1 MAPLK
6 QTAFRLDP
14 EDFEILDE
22 IKRRTGLAA
31 RSDALRYVLRQYAQ
45 QHGIGNW
52 GPVVK
57 VDEIRP
63 RRVKRPKPKPKK

>member
-22 IKRRTGLAA
+22 VKRRTGLAA

-45 QHGIGNW
+45 QYGIGEW
-52 GPVVK
+52 GPTPK
-57 VDEIRP
+57 VAD
-63 RRVKRPKPKPKK
+63 RRQSQAKRPKPKRK